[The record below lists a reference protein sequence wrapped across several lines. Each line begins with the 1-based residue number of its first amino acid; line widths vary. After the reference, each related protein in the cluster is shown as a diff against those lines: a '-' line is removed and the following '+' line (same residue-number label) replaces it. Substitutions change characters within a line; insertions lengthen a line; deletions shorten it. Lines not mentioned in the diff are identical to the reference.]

1 MLFYLISLSAY
12 LSLSLPI
19 LLPSYPSTY
28 LPNYLFLFT
37 YFFLLSTYLS
47 IDRSIYV
54 SLSHYLCPFLSI
66 FFSLS
71 LSLSLSP
78 NLCIILLFSVSPYL
92 SIYRSIYLSLYLYL
106 LSIHPSRLNIQLPIR
121 KEAIMRDFLGS
132 KTMGAILRGFLKRS
146 HMVHLQD
153 LLTHSNWQH
162 QKQSDSARLAW
173 NGEVRCRGDD
183 LVQMRFVIFHPMF
196 LK

>member
-1 MLFYLISLSAY
+1 MY
-12 LSLSLPI
+12 LSLTTYVLF
-19 LLPSYPSTY
+19 YP
-28 LPNYLFLFT
+28 F
-37 YFFLLSTYLS
+37 
-47 IDRSIYV
+47 
-54 SLSHYLCPFLSI
+54 

-71 LSLSLSP
+71 LCHFLP
-78 NLCIILLFSVSPYL
+78 ISVSFFFSLCLPIYL
-92 SIYRSIYLSLYLYL
+92 SIDLSIYLSLSISISY

-183 LVQMRFVIFHPMF
+183 LVPMRFVIFHPMF